1 MSQNK
6 RDEMAAEFVRKK
18 SFSFHPDEKARH
30 EDVYKVAWDAALT
43 HAPEVQALCEALEFY
58 ANPEHWAGDGKQVC
72 YSENPGGQEAR
83 EVLAI
88 FRAAIQ
94 GGEE

>member
-6 RDEMAAEFVRKK
+6 RDLMAAEFVRKK

-30 EDVYKVAWDAALT
+30 EDVYKVAWDAALK
-43 HAPEVQALCEALEFY
+43 HAPEVQALVEALEKVK
-58 ANPEHWAGDGKQVC
+58 EH
-72 YSENPGGQEAR
+72 YNYGGVFNEMEAYR
-83 EVLAI
+83 ELHTALAK

-94 GGEE
+94 GGRE